1 MSEVVTHRFTVEA
14 GFLVRRQIIN
24 EITGAAWREG
34 IECSHERAGRTIR
47 FTMQGEP
54 RRLQMLTKA
63 IARWIDECNEPSEPR
78 S

>member
-1 MSEVVTHRFTVEA
+1 MSEIVTHRFTVEA

-54 RRLQMLTKA
+54 RRLQALTQA
-63 IARWIDECNEPSEPR
+63 ISRCIDEYNDAREPR